1 MRKLLFFL
9 CIAAACVSF
18 RANAQ
23 TFKFAHVNTEEI
35 LQILA
40 ERDSIVAKMEKTQ
53 KELQIILEESNAELQ
68 KKEKEFNDNQNTWSE
83 VVKES
88 KQGELVEL
96 YRRVQTQQ
104 QNAQARLQQEQ
115 QKLIVPIHKKLKDA
129 VDKVGKSNGFT
140 YVFDISAGNPMYVN
154 ETQSADVSALV
165 KKELGISK

>member
-23 TFKFAHVNTEEI
+23 TFKFAHVNTAEI
-35 LQILA
+35 WALMPDL
-40 ERDSIVAKMEKTQ
+40 DSVKVKLEKTGR
-53 KELQIILEESNAELQ
+53 ELQAILDESRAEVDKKYKEYEENQ
-68 KKEKEFNDNQNTWSE
+68 KTWSQ
-83 VVKES
+83 VVIES
-88 KQGELVEL
+88 KQAELLEL
-96 YRRVQTQQ
+96 NKRIQTQE

-115 QKLIVPIHKKLKDA
+115 QKLVEPVQKKLKDA

-140 YVFDISAGNPMYVN
+140 YVFDISIGSPIYVN
-154 ETQSADVSALV
+154 ETQSTDIGALV